1 MNKKILYTTEEIE
14 TIKRF
19 LSECSTT
26 KEACKKA
33 SKLINRNEKAI
44 CMYIY
49 KHKELFILKNKHKTI
64 DANNIKEVLESE
76 LKANPNNIRE
86 ALRTTASK
94 TDNSYST
101 LRNYYY
107 NQPSSN
113 LHRNNLSVC
122 FTLASD
128 KKVVCNGKNTDNIK
142 YPIFKVKIN
151 KFIEYF
157 KSLFTEI

>member
-26 KEACKKA
+26 KEACKEA
-33 SKLINRNEKAI
+33 SKYINRNEKAI
-44 CMYIY
+44 NQYIY
-49 KHKELFILKNKHKTI
+49 HHKELFILKNKHKVINT
-64 DANNIKEVLESE
+64 NKIKKVLESE

-94 TDNSYST
+94 TGSSYST

-107 NQPSSN
+107 NQPSKK
-113 LHRNNLSVC
+113 LHRNNLNVC
-122 FTLASD
+122 FTLVSG
-128 KKVVCNGKNTDNIK
+128 KKAVYNGKNTTNPK
-142 YPIFKVKIN
+142 FKVSKN
-151 KFIEYF
+151 KSVKLIEFF
-157 KSLFTEI
+157 KNLFK

>member
-33 SKLINRNEKAI
+33 SNLINRNEKAI
-44 CMYIY
+44 AMYIY
-49 KHKELFILKNKHKTI
+49 HHKELFILKNKHKVINT
-64 DANNIKEVLESE
+64 NKIKKVLESE

-94 TDNSYST
+94 TGSSYST

-107 NQPSSN
+107 NQPSKK
-113 LHRNNLSVC
+113 LHRNNLNVC
-122 FTLASD
+122 FTLVSD
-128 KKVVCNGKNTDNIK
+128 KKAVYNGKNTTNPK
-142 YPIFKVKIN
+142 FKVSKN
-151 KFIEYF
+151 KSIKLIEFF
-157 KSLFTEI
+157 KNLFK

>member
-33 SKLINRNEKAI
+33 SNFINRNEKAI
-44 CMYIY
+44 SMYIY
-49 KHKELFILKNKHKTI
+49 KHKELFTLKNKHKAI
-64 DANNIKEVLESE
+64 DSNKIKKVLESE

-86 ALRTTASK
+86 ALRATAAK
-94 TDNSYST
+94 TGSCYST
-101 LRNYYY
+101 LNSYYY
-107 NQPSSN
+107 NQPSKGI
-113 LHRNNLSVC
+113 HRNNLNVC
-122 FTLASD
+122 FTLVSD
-128 KKVVCNGKNTDNIK
+128 KKAICNGKNTDNIHPVCK
-142 YPIFKVKIN
+142 TKTN

-157 KSLFTEI
+157 KRLFT